1 MTDQNDDL
9 LRALRDPLMW
19 RKPTAPAR
27 RGWAAVA
34 AMLEQADAEDDA
46 ADALCDAI
54 LTGPHA
60 RWPERLAG
68 TDGTRTLGMVRQLLA
83 RMPALAES
91 RPAAG
96 LQLTSMAI
104 SVSEAVRDRD
114 YLPDQ
119 VMQVRGQALRDHASV
134 LAFLGRYAE
143 ALQYVERA
151 ERLLEQV
158 PAARF
163 DRARLAVVKAQSLRL
178 QNRSEEA
185 AALARDASEVFL
197 QLGVRARYVS
207 ARITEAALLY
217 DGGAVERALEVWS
230 ALEGD
235 RDLDATSAVR
245 VTHNIA
251 LCLCDLGRRVE
262 AVAPLERCVS
272 EFAILGLPTERTR
285 SRWHLGNALLGTSR
299 QRDAIVTLRLAWHE
313 FAELGLS
320 VDAALAALDLA
331 EALVVQEEPA
341 QIPMICHEVITQ
353 LTTAG
358 LASQA
363 LPALRL
369 LREAATLG
377 RASRVLIR
385 HAHATVKR
393 VGREERLYA
402 PGLEG

>member
-1 MTDQNDDL
+1 MMDPEDDL

-19 RKPTAPAR
+19 QKPTGPVR

-34 AMLEQADAEDDA
+34 AMLEEADAEDEA
-46 ADALCDAI
+46 AATLCDEI

-60 RWPERLAG
+60 RWPERLSRTAG
-68 TDGTRTLGMVRQLLA
+68 TLTLGMVRQLLT
-83 RMPALAES
+83 RMPPLAES
-91 RPAAG
+91 RPAAA
-96 LQLTSMAI
+96 LQVTSMAI
-104 SVSEAVRDRD
+104 AVSEAVRDRD

-143 ALQYVERA
+143 ALQYVDRA
-151 ERLLEQV
+151 SQLLEQV
-158 PAARF
+158 PAARY
-163 DRARLAVVKAQSLRL
+163 DRARLAVVKAQSLRM

-185 AALARDASEVFL
+185 AALAREASEVFL
-197 QLGVRARYVS
+197 QLGARSRYVG
-207 ARITEAALLY
+207 AKLTEAALWH
-217 DGGAVERALEVWS
+217 DGGAVERALEIWS

-235 RDLDATSAVR
+235 RGLDAAGAVR
-245 VTHNIA
+245 IAHNIA
-251 LCLCDLGRRVE
+251 LCLCDLGRRAE

-272 EFAILGLPTERTR
+272 EFAVLGLPTERTR
-285 SRWHLGNALLGTSR
+285 SRWYLGNALLGTSR
-299 QRDAIVTLRLAWHE
+299 QRDAIVALRIAWHE

-331 EALVVQEEPA
+331 GALVLQEEPA
-341 QIPMICHEVITQ
+341 QIPMICREVITQ
-353 LTTAG
+353 LTAAG

-377 RASRVLIR
+377 RASRALIR
-385 HAHATVKR
+385 HTHATVKR
-393 VGREERLYA
+393 VAREERLFA